1 MSVYRTPWGCGC
13 LAWLAGA
20 RRRRERRRRGA
31 HRKGKILSAVGIAL
45 HDRGGNARHG
55 AGREKRRRRWRGR
68 RRWECAGLL
77 IKVRGAP
84 FGLGVPVV
92 VAENEVARVV
102 EGYVRA
108 KEVSCCFVL
117 TLPSGQPGC
126 PKGEAARE
134 KDEEGCD
141 YTYGRCW
148 RRVGGRRSGDHE
160 ITGRR
165 MTKPVTSS
173 QTFIFCIFSGQGRRA
188 KPLSRTFP
196 MKGLPAYLDCFP
208 PNLTSTY
215 HSTPH
220 DDGMALDVCG
230 VGDADDPVFAHGK
243 HCGPRSQPM
252 HNTCL
257 PALRPCRW

>member
-1 MSVYRTPWGCGC
+1 MRRVAHKSSGCTLWPWSASCCG
-13 LAWLAGA
+13 
-20 RRRRERRRRGA
+20 
-31 HRKGKILSAVGIAL
+31 RK
-45 HDRGGNARHG
+45 
-55 AGREKRRRRWRGR
+55 RGR
-68 RRWECAGLL
+68 S
-77 IKVRGAP
+77 
-84 FGLGVPVV
+84 
-92 VAENEVARVV
+92 RVV

-160 ITGRR
+160 ITGPR

-173 QTFIFCIFSGQGRRA
+173 QAFIFCIFFRSGRRA

-230 VGDADDPVFAHGK
+230 VGDADDPAFAHGK

-257 PALRPCRW
+257 PALRPCRCSVDRTWRW

>member
-1 MSVYRTPWGCGC
+1 MGREAGPGSRVQCVSVYRTPWGCGC

-173 QTFIFCIFSGQGRRA
+173 QAFIFCIFFQVREGEQNPYRA
-188 KPLSRTFP
+188 LSR
-196 MKGLPAYLDCFP
+196 
-208 PNLTSTY
+208 
-215 HSTPH
+215 
-220 DDGMALDVCG
+220 
-230 VGDADDPVFAHGK
+230 
-243 HCGPRSQPM
+243 
-252 HNTCL
+252 
-257 PALRPCRW
+257 

>member
-1 MSVYRTPWGCGC
+1 MPTARPTLLVCRFGCGC
-13 LAWLAGA
+13 LAWLAA

-31 HRKGKILSAVGIAL
+31 HRKGKMLSAVGIAL
-45 HDRGGNARHG
+45 HDPGGNARHG

-160 ITGRR
+160 DNWR
-165 MTKPVTSS
+165 
-173 QTFIFCIFSGQGRRA
+173 GRRA
-188 KPLSRTFP
+188 GVES
-196 MKGLPAYLDCFP
+196 GD
-208 PNLTSTY
+208 PNDQTRDIIPSFSFLVIFWE
-215 HSTPH
+215 
-220 DDGMALDVCG
+220 G
-230 VGDADDPVFAHGK
+230 
-243 HCGPRSQPM
+243 
-252 HNTCL
+252 
-257 PALRPCRW
+257 